1 MRGGHVLLFPLRHF
15 RVNLLQSIAMHR
27 LLVRK
32 ATNLLS
38 ASPVLLMHC
47 DQHDVHVHVH
57 NDYFEAAGHNVT
69 GHGEE
74 ARGQARLSI

>member
-1 MRGGHVLLFPLRHF
+1 M
-15 RVNLLQSIAMHR
+15 
-27 LLVRK
+27 
-32 ATNLLS
+32 LS

-74 ARGQARLSI
+74 ARGQARLSIGNNSLSLQIFTEVNLMI